1 MATRLDVIATVCV
14 PIGATQ
20 QLIDFIAEVEGNMK
34 QINIDPASDLPTSKT
49 RKRSGA
55 NTKVT
60 AALRDQVKEIKG
72 SAARIATQLG
82 IGKSTVEGIRRGEYD
97 HV

>member
-1 MATRLDVIATVCV
+1 MSKQLDVIATVLV

-20 QLIDFIAEVEGNMK
+20 QLIDFIEEVEGKMK
-34 QINIDPASDLPTSKT
+34 QINIDPASDLPTT
-49 RKRSGA
+49 RKRKRNGKNTHVTA
-55 NTKVT
+55 ELVTKV
-60 AALRDQVKEIKG
+60 KGIKG
-72 SAARIATQLG
+72 SAARIAAQLD